1 MFGSNFHGLAPEGGL
16 RPEKFINL
24 ATLGPSA
31 LASRGTISISIRM
44 CSVNR
49 CDISISISI
58 SIRKRK
64 LFLFLTLMLMPMSRY
79 HKCEPVRHKHKHK
92 HNEAA
97 VFDIS
102 GNIIENS
109 AQSLPADLQ
118 FQDGVF
124 HRFFGKISRS
134 CSHLS
139 LLFPTAGPF
148 PPLLSYPSSVS
159 TPSKQ

>member
-1 MFGSNFHGLAPEGGL
+1 
-16 RPEKFINL
+16 
-24 ATLGPSA
+24 
-31 LASRGTISISIRM
+31 M

-49 CDISISISI
+49 CDI

-64 LFLFLTLMLMPMSRY
+64 LFLFLMLMLMSRY
-79 HKCEPVRHKHKHK
+79 HKCEPVQHKRK

-124 HRFFGKISRS
+124 YRFFGKIS
-134 CSHLS
+134 
-139 LLFPTAGPF
+139 
-148 PPLLSYPSSVS
+148 
-159 TPSKQ
+159 

>member
-1 MFGSNFHGLAPEGGL
+1 
-16 RPEKFINL
+16 
-24 ATLGPSA
+24 
-31 LASRGTISISIRM
+31 M

-64 LFLFLTLMLMPMSRY
+64 LFLFLMLMLMLMSPY
-79 HKCEPVRHKHKHK
+79 HKCEAVRHKHKHK
-92 HNEAA
+92 YSEAA
-97 VFDIS
+97 VFGIS

-124 HRFFGKISRS
+124 YRFLRKN
-134 CSHLS
+134 
-139 LLFPTAGPF
+139 
-148 PPLLSYPSSVS
+148 
-159 TPSKQ
+159 

>member
-1 MFGSNFHGLAPEGGL
+1 MSEQFLSWLLSLVHTCDISISKN
-16 RPEKFINL
+16 
-24 ATLGPSA
+24 
-31 LASRGTISISIRM
+31 ISISIRM

-49 CDISISISI
+49 CDISMSL

-64 LFLFLTLMLMPMSRY
+64 LFLFLMRMLMLMLMSRY
-79 HKCEPVRHKHKHK
+79 HKCELVRHKHEHK

-109 AQSLPADLQ
+109 AKSLPADLQ

-124 HRFFGKISRS
+124 YRFFGKISRS

-139 LLFPTAGPF
+139 LFIRQGIT
-148 PPLLSYPSSVS
+148 
-159 TPSKQ
+159 

>member
-1 MFGSNFHGLAPEGGL
+1 M
-16 RPEKFINL
+16 R
-24 ATLGPSA
+24 
-31 LASRGTISISIRM
+31 
-44 CSVNR
+44 SVNR
-49 CDISISISI
+49 CDISISI

-64 LFLFLTLMLMPMSRY
+64 LFLFLMLMLKLMSRY

-102 GNIIENS
+102 GNIIENN

-124 HRFFGKISRS
+124 YRFFGKISRS

-139 LLFPTAGPF
+139 LFIRQGIT
-148 PPLLSYPSSVS
+148 
-159 TPSKQ
+159 

>member
-1 MFGSNFHGLAPEGGL
+1 MAETLLVS
-16 RPEKFINL
+16 IN
-24 ATLGPSA
+24 
-31 LASRGTISISIRM
+31 ISISIRM

-49 CDISISISI
+49 CDIGISISI
-58 SIRKRK
+58 GKRN
-64 LFLFLTLMLMPMSRY
+64 LFPFLMLMLMLMSRY
-79 HKCEPVRHKHKHK
+79 HKCELVRHKHKHKHK

-102 GNIIENS
+102 RNIIENS

-124 HRFFGKISRS
+124 YRFFGKISPS

-139 LLFPTAGPF
+139 LFIRQGIT
-148 PPLLSYPSSVS
+148 
-159 TPSKQ
+159 